1 MTDRLPTRTA
11 GIYKR
16 PRQRGAVF
24 EARYRTKGGD
34 QVGRT
39 FPTLEEAEG
48 FLIDQKHRVR
58 AGEYIDKSKATTPW
72 SVVAEQWM
80 NSKRLKGRKAR
91 TLKGYQ
97 HTLDSWCAA
106 WDDWPIASLGFDD
119 VQALIVRMVDDGKA
133 PQTVRNVFNV
143 VRGVLG
149 YAVKA
154 GYTRTNPAL
163 LVSDDLPQQ
172 VTAHEPRFLT
182 AEEVARLAAV
192 LDDTSALIVR
202 LAAWSGL
209 RAGEIAGLRV
219 NRVDVL
225 RARVTVAETV
235 IALKGALV
243 ADTPK
248 SKKSNRV
255 VPIPP
260 TLARLLADH
269 IAARGLGP
277 DDYLFGC
284 ESQPFNHAKWY
295 LRNFVP
301 ATVEA
306 DLAPLRFHDLR
317 HTYASLMH
325 AQGRSMLEVS
335 RWMGHSTYRIT
346 ADIYSHVW
354 DDEDGTLGDALD
366 AAFLGASA
374 SPPPTTVRRI
384 G

>member
-1 MTDRLPTRTA
+1 MSDRLPTRTA

-24 EARYRTKGGD
+24 EARYRTKTGE

-48 FLIDQKHRVR
+48 FLIEQKHRVR
-58 AGEYIDKSKATTPW
+58 AGEYIDKSQANTPW

-80 NSKRLKGRKAR
+80 NSKRRKGRKVR

-97 HTLDSWCAA
+97 HTLDSWCSD
-106 WDDWPIASLGFDD
+106 WNDWPVGSIGFGD
-119 VQALIVRMVDDGKA
+119 VEALIARMVDEGKA

-143 VRGVLG
+143 VRGVLSH
-149 YAVKA
+149 AVKA
-154 GYTRTNPAL
+154 GYTRANPAL
-163 LVSDDLPQQ
+163 LLSDDLPPQA
-172 VTAHEPRFLT
+172 TNHEPRFLT
-182 AEEVARLAAV
+182 RDEVARLAAA
-192 LDDTSALIVR
+192 LDETGALIVL

-219 NRVDVL
+219 NRLHVGEKKNW
-225 RARVTVAETV
+225 VTVAETV
-235 IALKGALV
+235 VALKGELR

-248 SKKSNRV
+248 SRKSNRD
-255 VPIPP
+255 VPIPR
-260 TLARLLADH
+260 TLANLLAERNN
-269 IAARGLGP
+269 ARGLGP
-277 DDYLFGC
+277 DDYVFGC
-284 ESQPFNHAKWY
+284 DGQPHNHAKWY
-295 LRNFVP
+295 LGTFVP
-301 ATVEA
+301 ATVAA

-325 AQGRSMLEVS
+325 AEGRTMLEVS

-354 DDEDGTLGDALD
+354 DDEDGRCQAG
-366 AAFLGASA
+366 
-374 SPPPTTVRRI
+374 
-384 G
+384 

>member
-1 MTDRLPTRTA
+1 MTDRQPTRTA
-11 GIYKR
+11 GVYKR
-16 PRQRGAVF
+16 PRRRGEVY
-24 EARYRTKGGD
+24 EARYRAKDGK
-34 QVGRT
+34 QVGKT
-39 FPTLEEAEG
+39 FPTLEAAEG

-58 AGEYIDKSKATTPW
+58 AGEYIDKSKANTPW

-97 HTLDSWCAA
+97 HTLDSWCSD
-106 WDDWPIASLGFDD
+106 WDDWPIASIGFDD

-163 LVSDDLPQQ
+163 LLSDDLPQQ
-172 VTAHEPRFLT
+172 TTAHEPRFLT
-182 AEEVARLAAV
+182 ADEVARLAAV
-192 LDDTSALIVR
+192 LDDRSALIVR

-260 TLARLLADH
+260 TLARQMVGH
-269 IAARGLGP
+269 IQANRLVP
-277 DDYLFGC
+277 EDYLFGC
-284 ESQPFNHAKWY
+284 DGQPFNHAKWY
-295 LRNFVP
+295 LRSFVP
-301 ATVEA
+301 ATVDA

-317 HTYASLMH
+317 HSYASLMH

-374 SPPPTTVRRI
+374 SPLSPKVSRI

>member
-1 MTDRLPTRTA
+1 MSDRLPTRTA

-24 EARYRTKGGD
+24 EARYRTKTGE

-48 FLIDQKHRVR
+48 FLIEQKHRVR
-58 AGEYIDKSKATTPW
+58 AGEYIDKSQANTPW

-80 NSKRLKGRKAR
+80 NSKRRKGRKVR

-97 HTLDSWCAA
+97 HTLDSWCSD
-106 WDDWPIASLGFDD
+106 WNDWPVGSIGFGDVETLIA
-119 VQALIVRMVDDGKA
+119 RMVDEGKA

-143 VRGVLG
+143 VRGVLSH
-149 YAVKA
+149 AVKA
-154 GYTRTNPAL
+154 GYTRANPAL
-163 LVSDDLPQQ
+163 LLSDDLPPQA
-172 VTAHEPRFLT
+172 TTHEPRFLT
-182 AEEVARLAAV
+182 ADEVARLAAT
-192 LDDTSALIVR
+192 LDDKSALIVR

-209 RAGEIAGLRV
+209 RAGEIAGLRFS
-219 NRVDVL
+219 RVDVL

-235 IALKGALV
+235 VALKGELR

-260 TLARLLADH
+260 ALAHLLDEHVRAQG
-269 IAARGLGP
+269 IGP

-284 ESQPFNHAKWY
+284 EGRPHNHAKWY
-295 LRNFVP
+295 LGAFVP
-301 ATVEA
+301 ATVAA

-366 AAFLGASA
+366 AAFLGAAA
-374 SPPPTTVRRI
+374 SPPLPTVRRI